1 MPDFRFFATKQP
13 MTLTGAA
20 DAIGA
25 AGTSLGQ
32 NQIVCVAAPMEAD
45 LQGAVV
51 YCEDQTTATLLAKQ
65 NYGLC
70 LTTAALADKVGIGPT
85 LTIASPKLGF
95 AILSAALH
103 VSREDA
109 KLAPDDAAQI
119 NELAEI
125 HSSAVIS
132 AGAVIGADVRIGPNC
147 YIGYGVMIGDGSR
160 IGAGVTITHAILGK
174 NIHILSGAQIGQA
187 GFGFVEGEAGPMRV
201 PQLGRVIIGDHVE
214 IGANTTIDRGALGD
228 TVIGEGTKIDN
239 LIQIGHNVQIGRYC
253 ILAAQVGIAGSC
265 VIGDGVML
273 GGKAGLVDHI
283 NIGDNA
289 QLAAGTGLM
298 HDVPSGEVWA
308 GRPGR
313 PIKDWLREIAILKRL
328 IKKKNG

>member
-1 MPDFRFFATKQP
+1 MPDSRFFATKPP
-13 MTLTGAA
+13 MALADAA

-25 AGTSLGQ
+25 AGVSLGQ
-32 NQIVCVAAPMEAD
+32 KQIVRVAAPMEAD
-45 LQGAVV
+45 LQDAVV
-51 YCEDQTTATLLAKQ
+51 YCEDQITATLLAQK

-70 LTTAALADKVGIGPT
+70 LTTAALTDKIGASPA

-109 KLAPDDAAQI
+109 KLESDDAAQI
-119 NELAEI
+119 SEMADV

-132 AGAVIGADVRIGPNC
+132 ANAVIGADVRIGPNC
-147 YIGYGVMIGDGSR
+147 YIGYGVVIGNGSR

-174 NIHILSGAQIGQA
+174 NIHVLSGAQIGQA
-187 GFGFVEGEAGPMRV
+187 GFGFVEGEGGLARV

-265 VIGDGVML
+265 VLGDGVML
-273 GGKAGLVDHI
+273 GGKVGLADHL
-283 NIGDNA
+283 NIGDNV
-289 QLAAGTGLM
+289 QIAAGAGLM
-298 HDVPSGEVWA
+298 HDVPAGEIWA
-308 GRPGR
+308 GRPGQ
-313 PIKDWLREIAILKRL
+313 PIKAWLREIAILRRQT
-328 IKKKNG
+328 KKKSG